1 MRRPPTAFEDLDADA
16 GGHFVLNL
24 YAAIFRLVNHLRRLS
39 ELGGTSLEQAF
50 ERYPFLGEYFLE
62 MRSRMPDGLTWNDGA
77 AWWREQIGAFEG
89 RCAGHLP
96 LLALGQ
102 EGADVAVDEEGGTAV
117 DEEGGTADAGLG
129 FAARLAFMVTG
140 LVEEDSRF
148 GTLFAELQQ
157 PLAARR
163 PTLELAGQMMLDEVR
178 AGVVDPW
185 SLCRPLLVAGF
196 VEALDR
202 RAPRAEWVLRV
213 PPLLWDAARGRVE
226 ARPAGWARHRRREE
240 LPELGGLIVAE
251 ELRGRLERIP
261 DLLAAGRVRA
271 LVLRCDPG
279 TDAVEVHGA
288 VARALGRGLLT
299 VAELPT
305 PDDEAWRLLGPLAT
319 MTRSLPVIRCE
330 LGPGET
336 AAAPELDGYSGPVG
350 FVLGAEGGIE
360 GEVAERNLTL
370 TLPPP
375 RAELRRR
382 FWCAEVGEEP
392 PELDEIAA
400 RFHLS
405 GGYVRRVAR
414 MARAGAELDG
424 RSAVTLEDVRR
435 ASRTLNRQL
444 LDTLASRLEVAGSW
458 RQLVTAETTGEKLF
472 ELERRCRHRERLLD
486 HLGPA
491 FGTGS
496 NRGVRALLT
505 GPSGTGKTLAA
516 KILAAELGMDLYRV
530 DLAAV
535 INKYIG
541 ETEKNLHRV
550 LSRAEALDVLLLL
563 DEGDALLGH
572 RTEVRSANDRYA
584 NLETNYLLQRLEHY
598 QGIVL
603 VTTNLGDN
611 IDPAFQRRMDVVI
624 PFFPPQ
630 AEERWRILDLHLP
643 VGHAVDPHYLE
654 RVAVRCAL
662 HGGQLR
668 NAALHA
674 SLLALDEG
682 TERVAG
688 RHLEAALRSEYRK
701 AGGTFPLDAHPTGS
715 RDGGFGAFAAALGG
729 N

>member
-1 MRRPPTAFEDLDADA
+1 MRPPSSAFEDLPADA

-24 YAAIFRLVNHLRRLS
+24 YAAIFRLVNHLRQLAELS
-39 ELGGTSLEQAF
+39 DSSLEQAF
-50 ERYPFLGEYFLE
+50 ERFPFLGEYFLE
-62 MRSRMPDGLTWNDGA
+62 MRPRMPEGLTWSDGI
-77 AWWREQIGAFEG
+77 AWWREQILVFEG
-89 RCAGHLP
+89 RCEGHLP
-96 LLALGQ
+96 LLALDRM
-102 EGADVAVDEEGGTAV
+102 ADLDEDSDVVDASEPSVAF
-117 DEEGGTADAGLG
+117 AG
-129 FAARLAFMVTG
+129 RLAFMAIG

-148 GTLFAELQQ
+148 GTVFAELQQ
-157 PLAARR
+157 PLDARR
-163 PTLELAGQMMLDEVR
+163 PTLELAGQMMLEEVR

-185 SLCRPLLVAGF
+185 SLCRPLLGAGF
-196 VEALDR
+196 VQALDR

-226 ARPAGWARHRRREE
+226 ARPANWARHRPRHDLAALDE
-240 LPELGGLIVAE
+240 LIVPE
-251 ELRGRLERIP
+251 ELRGRLERLP
-261 DLLAAGRVRA
+261 DLLQGGRVRS
-271 LVLRCDPG
+271 VILRCDPG
-279 TDAVEVHGA
+279 SDALEIHGA
-288 VARALGRGLLT
+288 IAKALGCGM
-299 VAELPT
+299 VALPELPSS
-305 PDDEAWRLLGPLAT
+305 DEEAWRLLGPLCT

-336 AAAPELDGYSGPVG
+336 AKAPDLEGYEGPVG
-350 FVLGAEGGIE
+350 FVLGSEGGLD

-370 TLPPP
+370 RLPPP
-375 RAELRRR
+375 RSELRHRIWSR
-382 FWCAEVGEEP
+382 ALGEEP
-392 PELDEIAA
+392 AELGEIAA

-405 GGYVRRVAR
+405 DGYIRRVAR
-414 MARAGAELDG
+414 MARASTELDG
-424 RSAVTLEDVRR
+424 RQDVALEDVRR

-444 LDTLASRLEVAGSW
+444 LDTLASRLDVAGSW
-458 RQLVTAETTGEKLF
+458 SHLVTADTTGEKLF

-486 HLGPA
+486 RLGPA

-496 NRGVRALLT
+496 NRGVRALMT

-550 LSRAEALDVLLLL
+550 LSRAEALDVVLLL

-630 AEERWRILDLHLP
+630 ADERLRILGLHLP
-643 VGHAVDPHYLE
+643 MDHRVDDHYLE
-654 RVAVRCAL
+654 QVAVRCTL

-674 SLLALDEG
+674 ALLALDDG
-682 TERVAG
+682 SDTVSV
-688 RHLEAALRSEYRK
+688 RHLDAALRSEYRK
-701 AGGTFPLDAHPTGS
+701 AGGTFPLDALPTGS
-715 RDGGFGAFAAALGG
+715 RDGGFEAFAAALGG